1 MRDSISAASILR
13 RRDSCVPKPPSFS
26 SHHRRIH
33 DNLAVKTS
41 EPFNST
47 SAPTFACADGS
58 PSTADYNSE
67 IDRFDQTRDLAGP
80 SS

>member
-13 RRDSCVPKPPSFS
+13 RWDSSVPKPPSFS
-26 SHHRRIH
+26 SNHQRIC
-33 DNLAVKTS
+33 DNLAVTTT

-47 SAPTFACADGS
+47 SAPTFVCADGS

-67 IDRFDQTRDLAGP
+67 INRFDQTRDLAGP